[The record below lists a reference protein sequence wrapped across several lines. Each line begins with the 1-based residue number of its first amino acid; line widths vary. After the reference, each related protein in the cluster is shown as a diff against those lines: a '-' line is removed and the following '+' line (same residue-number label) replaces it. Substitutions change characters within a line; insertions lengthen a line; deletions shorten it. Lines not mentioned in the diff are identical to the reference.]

1 MTGTLTDRVWVRSHE
16 EEKGP
21 VRIYRPQGYPFPPA
35 RGREGLSF
43 NSDGAF
49 EYITPGRGDQPV
61 GVPGRWHGDPGD
73 PARISAEADGVKIE
87 LKIIEVTD
95 DMLRLEWLNC

>member
-1 MTGTLTDRVWVRSHE
+1 MTGTLTDQVWMRSQE

-21 VRIYRPQGYPFPPA
+21 VHIYRPQDYPFPPA

-43 NSDGAF
+43 GSDGAF
-49 EYITPGRGDQPV
+49 EYITSSGGDQPV
-61 GVPGRWHGDPGD
+61 RVPGRWQGD
-73 PARISAEADGVKIE
+73 PADPALISAEADGVKIE